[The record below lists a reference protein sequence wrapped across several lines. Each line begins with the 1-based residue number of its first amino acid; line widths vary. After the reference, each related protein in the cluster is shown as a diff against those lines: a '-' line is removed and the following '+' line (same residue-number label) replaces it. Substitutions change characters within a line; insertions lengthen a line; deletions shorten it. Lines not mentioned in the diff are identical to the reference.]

1 MTDDVP
7 ALPAKA
13 TSSWEGEQGLKVNQE
28 VSLVVVMK
36 HGTPKGAEGV
46 KPQVKGV
53 KKKKSMKK
61 ARERTKTAVNQTMKL
76 Q

>member
-1 MTDDVP
+1 M
-7 ALPAKA
+7 K
-13 TSSWEGEQGLKVNQE
+13 QE
-28 VSLVVVMK
+28 VSLVVVME
-36 HGTPKGAEGV
+36 HGTLKGAEGV